1 MEEALFAAIGM
12 TGSLTPISGGDV
24 NQTYRFTTA
33 ENRYFLKTHPHVSS
47 VFFQAEINGLAELA
61 PFVRVPKIERL
72 GQTEE
77 RAFLLMEWIDGGEGQ
92 QRRLGQS
99 LARLHQQTQESFGFY
114 EDNYIGFLP
123 QVNPKTTDWL
133 DFFTVCRLDVQV
145 ELAKLGNRWH
155 AKREAAYLRLK
166 EFLHENW
173 RDRSVTPA
181 LLHGD
186 FWRGNVLFD
195 QQGEPGF
202 LDPAVAYGDR
212 EMDIAMSQLFG
223 GFRQEFLEGYQEV
236 YPLDED
242 WQERLPVY
250 QLYYLLVHLNQFGES
265 YGPSVDEILS
275 RF

>member
-12 TGSLTPISGGDV
+12 PGSLTPISGGDV

-33 ENRYFLKTHPHVSS
+33 ENRYFLKIHPHVSS

-72 GQTEE
+72 GQTEVG
-77 RAFLLMEWIDGGEGQ
+77 AFLLMEWIDSGEGQ
-92 QRRLGQS
+92 QRRLGQC

-133 DFFTVCRLDVQV
+133 DFYTVCRLDVQV
-145 ELAKLGNRWH
+145 ELAKLGNHWH

-195 QQGEPGF
+195 QQGEPVF
-202 LDPAVAYGDR
+202 LDAAVAYGDR

-236 YPLDED
+236 YPLDEN
-242 WQERLPVY
+242 WKERLPVY

-265 YGPSVDEILS
+265 YGPTVDEILS

>member
-1 MEEALFAAIGM
+1 
-12 TGSLTPISGGDV
+12 
-24 NQTYRFTTA
+24 
-33 ENRYFLKTHPHVSS
+33 
-47 VFFQAEINGLAELA
+47 
-61 PFVRVPKIERL
+61 
-72 GQTEE
+72 
-77 RAFLLMEWIDGGEGQ
+77 
-92 QRRLGQS
+92 

-133 DFFTVCRLDVQV
+133 DFYTVCRLDVQV
-145 ELAKLGNRWH
+145 EFAKLGNHWH

-195 QQGEPGF
+195 QQGEPVF

-236 YPLDED
+236 YPLDEN

-265 YGPSVDEILS
+265 YGPTVDEILS

>member
-133 DFFTVCRLDVQV
+133 DFYTVCRLDVQV

-166 EFLHENW
+166 EFLHEN
-173 RDRSVTPA
+173 
-181 LLHGD
+181 
-186 FWRGNVLFD
+186 
-195 QQGEPGF
+195 
-202 LDPAVAYGDR
+202 
-212 EMDIAMSQLFG
+212 
-223 GFRQEFLEGYQEV
+223 
-236 YPLDED
+236 
-242 WQERLPVY
+242 
-250 QLYYLLVHLNQFGES
+250 
-265 YGPSVDEILS
+265 
-275 RF
+275 

>member
-12 TGSLTPISGGDV
+12 PGSLTPISGGDV

-33 ENRYFLKTHPHVSS
+33 ENRYFLKIHPHVSS

-72 GQTEE
+72 GQTEVG
-77 RAFLLMEWIDGGEGQ
+77 AFLLMEWIDSGEGQ
-92 QRRLGQS
+92 QRRLGQC

-133 DFFTVCRLDVQV
+133 DFYTVCRLDVQV
-145 ELAKLGNRWH
+145 ELAKLGNHWH

-195 QQGEPGF
+195 QQGEPVF

-236 YPLDED
+236 YPLDEN
-242 WQERLPVY
+242 WKERLPVY

-265 YGPSVDEILS
+265 YGPTVDEILS

>member
-1 MEEALFAAIGM
+1 
-12 TGSLTPISGGDV
+12 
-24 NQTYRFTTA
+24 
-33 ENRYFLKTHPHVSS
+33 
-47 VFFQAEINGLAELA
+47 
-61 PFVRVPKIERL
+61 
-72 GQTEE
+72 
-77 RAFLLMEWIDGGEGQ
+77 
-92 QRRLGQS
+92 
-99 LARLHQQTQESFGFY
+99 
-114 EDNYIGFLP
+114 
-123 QVNPKTTDWL
+123 
-133 DFFTVCRLDVQV
+133 LDVQV
-145 ELAKLGNRWH
+145 ELAKLGNHWH

-195 QQGEPGF
+195 QQGEPVF

-265 YGPSVDEILS
+265 YGPTVDEILS

>member
-33 ENRYFLKTHPHVSS
+33 ENRYFLKIHPHVSS

-72 GQTEE
+72 GQTEVG
-77 RAFLLMEWIDGGEGQ
+77 AFLLMEWIDSGEGQ
-92 QRRLGQS
+92 QRRLGQC

-133 DFFTVCRLDVQV
+133 DFYTVCRLDVQV
-145 ELAKLGNRWH
+145 ELAKLGNHWH

-195 QQGEPGF
+195 QQGEPVF

-236 YPLDED
+236 YPLDEN
-242 WQERLPVY
+242 WKERLPVY

-265 YGPSVDEILS
+265 YGPTVDEILS